1 MAVLKLE
8 NVQFSYVGRPV
19 LTGITHTFEANT
31 FTAVLGTNGSGKT
44 TLIRLLNRILQPQ
57 NGHLFL
63 EGKNIRGL
71 RGKYLATQI
80 AYVQQ
85 SHTPAL
91 AVTVFDTV
99 LAGRNPHMDWLPS
112 GRDREMVAEILAELH
127 LEYAAMREINTLSGG
142 QQQKV
147 FLARALA
154 QETPII
160 ILDEPTSNLD
170 PRHQAE
176 TLGLLRLLTE
186 NGKTII
192 MAIHDV
198 NLAARYCT
206 HFLMLKNGT
215 ALAAGPVQEINAAL
229 LEQVY
234 EVPVQKHQSG
244 ERTYFLF

>member
-8 NVQFSYVGRPV
+8 DVHFSYGSRPV
-19 LTGITHTFEANT
+19 LSGITHVFGAHT

-57 NGHLFL
+57 NGNVFL
-63 EGKNIRGL
+63 GEKNIRGL
-71 RGKYLATQI
+71 RGKYLSTQI

-85 SHTPAL
+85 SHTPAM

-112 GRDREMVAEILAELH
+112 GKDREMVAEILAELH

-154 QETPII
+154 QETPVI

-176 TLGLLRLLTE
+176 TLGLLRQLTK
-186 NGKTII
+186 NSKTII
-192 MAIHDV
+192 MSLHDV
-198 NLAARYCT
+198 NLAVHYCT
-206 HFLMLKNGT
+206 HFLILKDGT
-215 ALAAGPVQEINAAL
+215 TLAAGPVQEITATL

-234 EVPVQKHQSG
+234 EVPVQKHEAG
-244 ERTYFLF
+244 ERTHFLF